1 MAITRA
7 QQARQML
14 KKGSEPVVQGGVENY
29 LGRQPEVQAPRKW
42 QSGPDKPPTELAYIT
57 EAEKKLLLKEDI
69 HGSLKDGPNEGPA
82 GIISLDS
89 FGDIGGGGQAGS
101 EVDSDRQD
109 DRPEKTTFS
118 GVKEGSGSY
127 KDRIMTLADRKAEE
141 QRLQTIK
148 RNEEKKAKR
157 LTEQAKKNRPNFF
170 ESFLNARRKGLYNIT
185 PNNPKNELR
194 YIQDLKFRN
203 PAAYDM
209 LPDNLKALYEE
220 TEEAANEFSSYK
232 DFDKFSFEDFEDLR
246 TFDPGDTGAMNFA
259 DYAATY
265 AGAPG
270 LKYSGNVGN
279 LEKYVTG
286 KDEFGRTMYGYRE
299 KTGDGDGSGDGG
311 MSDYERRL
319 LELENQLRNQQAATT
334 SAAGT
339 NPFFRFMADGGMTND
354 APMMQGGITDLA
366 LRDEFFLGGIVK
378 GIKKG
383 LKGVTRAVKKVAKSP
398 IGKAA
403 LLAGV
408 AGIPFG
414 GGSFFG
420 QGSLFGKASGLLKS
434 QGLKD
439 FFFKDGIPGFKNL
452 STAGIITPLLAAP
465 FIGELL
471 GLNKQDEQVVDRG
484 PGLDFNA
491 QQFYRL
497 AADGGLMRQQY
508 QEGSKEPVAKK
519 TMPLIDMGGKEKDYR
534 ETGGFVDMGRMERA
548 DDVPARLSKNE
559 FVFTADAVRN
569 AGDGDVDKGAEVMY
583 NMMKNLESGGD
594 VSEESQGLD
603 GARKMFQTS
612 QRLEEVL

>member
-157 LTEQAKKNRPNFF
+157 LTEQAKKNRPNFL

-319 LELENQLRNQQAATT
+319 LELENQLKNQQAATT

-534 ETGGFVDMGRMERA
+534 ETGGFVDMGRMEKA

-559 FVFTADAVRN
+559 FVFTAEAVRN
-569 AGDGDVDKGAEVMY
+569 AGDGDVDKGSEVMY

>member
-157 LTEQAKKNRPNFF
+157 LTEQAKKNRSNFF

-439 FFFKDGIPGFKNL
+439 FFFKDGVPGFKNL

-559 FVFTADAVRN
+559 FVFTAEAVRN
-569 AGDGDVDKGAEVMY
+569 AGDGDVDKGSEVMY

>member
-1 MAITRA
+1 
-7 QQARQML
+7 
-14 KKGSEPVVQGGVENY
+14 EPVVQGGVENY

-319 LELENQLRNQQAATT
+319 LELENQLKNQQAATT

-439 FFFKDGIPGFKNL
+439 FFFKDGVPGFKNL

-491 QQFYRL
+491 Q
-497 AADGGLMRQQY
+497 
-508 QEGSKEPVAKK
+508 
-519 TMPLIDMGGKEKDYR
+519 
-534 ETGGFVDMGRMERA
+534 
-548 DDVPARLSKNE
+548 
-559 FVFTADAVRN
+559 
-569 AGDGDVDKGAEVMY
+569 
-583 NMMKNLESGGD
+583 
-594 VSEESQGLD
+594 
-603 GARKMFQTS
+603 
-612 QRLEEVL
+612 

>member
-14 KKGSEPVVQGGVENY
+14 KKGGEPVVQGGVENY

-157 LTEQAKKNRPNFF
+157 LTEQAKKNRPNFL

-319 LELENQLRNQQAATT
+319 LELENQLKNQQAATT

-534 ETGGFVDMGRMERA
+534 ETGGFVDMGRMEKA

-559 FVFTADAVRN
+559 FVFTAEAVRN
-569 AGDGDVDKGAEVMY
+569 AGDGDVDKGSEVMY

>member
-14 KKGSEPVVQGGVENY
+14 KKGGEPVVQGGVENY

-157 LTEQAKKNRPNFF
+157 LTEQAKKNRPNFL

-319 LELENQLRNQQAATT
+319 LELENQLKNQQAATT

-559 FVFTADAVRN
+559 FVFTAEAVRN
-569 AGDGDVDKGAEVMY
+569 AGDGDVDKGSEVMY

>member
-157 LTEQAKKNRPNFF
+157 LTEQAKKNRPNFL

-439 FFFKDGIPGFKNL
+439 FFFKDGVPGFKNL

-534 ETGGFVDMGRMERA
+534 ETGGFVDMGRMEKA

-559 FVFTADAVRN
+559 FVFTAEAVRN
-569 AGDGDVDKGAEVMY
+569 AGDGDVDKGSEVMY

>member
-14 KKGSEPVVQGGVENY
+14 KKGGEPVVQGGVENY

-157 LTEQAKKNRPNFF
+157 LTEQAKKNRPNFL

-559 FVFTADAVRN
+559 FVFTAEAVRN
-569 AGDGDVDKGAEVMY
+569 AGDGDVDKGSEVMY

>member
-157 LTEQAKKNRPNFF
+157 LTEQAKKNRPNFL

-319 LELENQLRNQQAATT
+319 LELENQLKNQQAATT

-439 FFFKDGIPGFKNL
+439 FFFKDGVPGFKNL

-559 FVFTADAVRN
+559 FVFTAEAVRN
-569 AGDGDVDKGAEVMY
+569 AGDGDVDKGSEVMY

>member
-157 LTEQAKKNRPNFF
+157 LTEQAKKNRPNFL

-319 LELENQLRNQQAATT
+319 LELENQLKNQQAATT

-569 AGDGDVDKGAEVMY
+569 AGDGDIDKGAEVMY
-583 NMMKNLESGGD
+583 NMMKNLEAGGE
-594 VSEESQGLD
+594 VSEESQGLE